1 MLLNLH
7 VKNLALIEEVD
18 VDFGPGLTV
27 LTGET
32 GAGKSLILGS
42 INLALGEKA
51 NKEII
56 RSGCDYALIE
66 IAFSLDE
73 KTAKLISDMDV
84 YMEEGNEIIVSR
96 KITPQRSVAKING
109 ETVNL
114 KTLKNVMS
122 LLIDIHGQHDNQKLL
137 KSKAH
142 IDFVDSFGKDS
153 IDSIKQLVKEEYS
166 VYTHI
171 KEQLESMQLDDTS
184 RVKEVEFAK
193 FEINEIESAALLPGE
208 DENLEAEFKR
218 ITQSKD
224 NSEALGRIYG
234 MLASEGEVNLSN
246 LISSCISEASSL
258 SEDETIEQFKSTLY
272 DLESIVSGLT
282 KDVYDYNESLA
293 FDPERV
299 MEVEERLDTIN
310 KLKIKYGNSLE
321 AINEYLEDRKQY
333 VERLENYEAQIN
345 QLTEQL
351 EVSSTKLRQLCAQ
364 LTDARKQVAAVFE
377 QKVEKTLEDLNF
389 LSSEFKVDFSHKEPT
404 ANGADEIVFMLK
416 ANPGEPIMPLAKVAS
431 GGELSRIMLAIK
443 SVMASKDDIDTL
455 IFDEIDAG
463 ISGNTAA
470 LVAEKLNVISRQ
482 NQVICISHLAGIA
495 AMADNHFLIEK
506 SVANDHTVTT
516 LNKLSDEEIIKELA
530 RISGGDTSD
539 VSIEHAKHLKE
550 QALAKKI

>member
-364 LTDARKQVAAVFE
+364 LTDARKQVATVFE
-377 QKVEKTLEDLNF
+377 QKVEKALEDLNF

-404 ANGADEIVFMLK
+404 ANGADDIVFMLK

>member
-404 ANGADEIVFMLK
+404 ANGADDIVFMLK